1 MGNTQNQPHI
11 RWRWLRFMYLY
22 TVVGAGGFGL
32 GIILMPETLRTVFRW
47 PDGEPIA
54 LSIVGSVYAAF
65 GILSVFGLWNPLRFV
80 PVLLLQLCY
89 KAVWF
94 VGVVIPLLV
103 SGRLPTHAV
112 LTALVFATYV
122 LGDLIAIPFSYVF
135 TKETSHKDAE
145 QPR

>member
-1 MGNTQNQPHI
+1 MENTQNQPHI

-54 LSIVGSVYAAF
+54 LSIVGSVYTAF

-103 SGRLPTHAV
+103 SGRIPTHAV